1 MSVAASREV
10 RAHARG
16 RQSHLRVVR
25 RTSRNL
31 MVRSKPRRLAPVV
44 IFGAIAV
51 LGIVFTILLEQVV
64 LAQSAFKLARIRERL
79 VRAEARHHEL
89 LVDAS
94 MLESSDR
101 IEWVARNRLNM
112 VAPHPEQIHYIV
124 ADITPHPRPED
135 VQRNFATGGGGFGQA
150 AADYDAIENAP

>member
-1 MSVAASREV
+1 
-10 RAHARG
+10 
-16 RQSHLRVVR
+16 
-25 RTSRNL
+25 

-44 IFGAIAV
+44 IFGAIAA

-79 VRAEARHHEL
+79 VQAEARHHEL

-112 VAPHPEQIHYIV
+112 IDPPPEHVQYIV
-124 ADITPHPRPED
+124 ADITPRPRSTDP
-135 VQRNFATGGGGFGQA
+135 QTNFATGGGGFGQA
-150 AADYDAIENAP
+150 AGDFDVVENAP

>member
-1 MSVAASREV
+1 MSVPATRHT
-10 RAHARG
+10 RARK
-16 RQSHLRVVR
+16 SHLRVVR
-25 RTSRNL
+25 RASRKL
-31 MVRSKPRRLAPVV
+31 IVRSKPRRLAPVV

-79 VRAEARHHEL
+79 VTAEARHHEL

-112 VAPHPEQIHYIV
+112 VDPAPENVHYIV
-124 ADITPHPRPED
+124 ADVSPRPPAGTVE
-135 VQRNFATGGGGFGQA
+135 RMFATGGGGFGQA
-150 AADYDAIENAP
+150 AADYDVVENAP

>member
-1 MSVAASREV
+1 
-10 RAHARG
+10 
-16 RQSHLRVVR
+16 
-25 RTSRNL
+25 
-31 MVRSKPRRLAPVV
+31 MVRSKPRRLAPIF

-101 IEWVARNRLNM
+101 IEWVARNRLKM
-112 VAPHPEQIHYIV
+112 VDPPPEQVHYIV
-124 ADITPHPRPED
+124 ADITPHPRSED
-135 VQRNFATGGGGFGQA
+135 VQPSFATGGGGFGQA
-150 AADYDAIENAP
+150 AADYDVVENAP

>member
-1 MSVAASREV
+1 
-10 RAHARG
+10 
-16 RQSHLRVVR
+16 
-25 RTSRNL
+25 

-44 IFGAIAV
+44 IIGAIAV

-112 VAPHPEQIHYIV
+112 VNPHPEQVHYIV
-124 ADITPHPRPED
+124 ADITPHPRSED
-135 VQRNFATGGGGFGQA
+135 VQRNFATGGGGFDQA
-150 AADYDAIENAP
+150 AEDYDVMENAP

>member
-1 MSVAASREV
+1 
-10 RAHARG
+10 
-16 RQSHLRVVR
+16 
-25 RTSRNL
+25 
-31 MVRSKPRRLAPVV
+31 MVRSKPRRLAPIV

-112 VAPHPEQIHYIV
+112 VDPAPEHVRYIV
-124 ADITPHPRPED
+124 ADISPQPRSNEAE
-135 VQRNFATGGGGFGQA
+135 RNFATGGGGSGQA
-150 AADYDAIENAP
+150 AVDYDVVENAP